1 MPTNAMRRAFLALG
15 AGITLMASLPPASAQ
30 QNLTKIR
37 FQLDWRFD
45 GQAAPFLLGRA
56 KGYFA
61 QEGLDVQFD
70 AGAGSAAAVARLAG
84 GAYDMGYGDS
94 SALIEYL
101 ANNSGSAAMRI
112 QAVYMVLD
120 STPAG
125 AMVMKKSNVT
135 RPGELAGKTLGAPV
149 FDAGRK
155 LWPLFARAQG
165 IDPAA
170 VKWQSMEPALREQML
185 VRGQVDAVTGFMPST
200 LLSAVGVGAKEDEI
214 RVFNYKDY
222 GVKVYGNAILAT
234 ARFMEQNPKAVSAFL
249 RAYNRALKDTLANP
263 EDAIKYVKEREPI
276 IDSALELRRLKGLLD
291 NFVVTAATRADGL
304 GAISKLRLDNQ
315 VEDVARAFGLKST
328 PSPDLIFNSSFL
340 PSKAERQLPAMNV
353 AAVAK

>member
-1 MPTNAMRRAFLALG
+1 MTVHRLRRFLCAAAVVATG
-15 AGITLMASLPPASAQ
+15 TFAAVPAAYGQ
-30 QNLTKIR
+30 QNLTRVR

-45 GQAAPFLLGRA
+45 GQAGPFLLGRA

-84 GAYDMGYGDS
+84 GAYEMGYGDT

-101 ANNSGSAAMRI
+101 ANNSGNPNARI

-125 AMVMKKSNVT
+125 ALVMKKSNIAKPADLV
-135 RPGELAGKTLGAPV
+135 GKTLGAPV

-165 IDPAA
+165 LDPAG
-170 VKWQSMEPALREQML
+170 VKWQSMEPALREPML
-185 VRGQVDAVTGFMPST
+185 VRGQVDAITGFMPSS
-200 LLSAVGVGAKEDEI
+200 LLSALGAGAKEEEV
-214 RVFNYKDY
+214 RVFYYKDF

-234 ARFMEQNPKAVSAFL
+234 SRFIEQNPKAVAAFL
-249 RAYNRALKDTLANP
+249 RAYNRALKETLANP
-263 EDAIKYVKEREPI
+263 EEAIRYVKEREPI
-276 IDSALELRRLKGLLD
+276 IDAALELRRLKGLMES
-291 NFVVTAATRADGL
+291 FVVTGATRSDGL

-315 VEDVARAFGLKST
+315 VDDVARAFGLKT
-328 PSPDLIFNSSFL
+328 PPSSDLIFNSGFL
-340 PSKAERQLPAMNV
+340 PARAERQLPATV
-353 AAVAK
+353 LAAAK

>member
-1 MPTNAMRRAFLALG
+1 MFCRALVGVAV
-15 AGITLMASLPPASAQ
+15 AAVLPAAHAQ
-30 QNLTKIR
+30 QTPTKVR

-84 GAYDMGYGDS
+84 GAYDMGYGDT
-94 SALIEYL
+94 SALVEYL
-101 ANNSGSAAMRI
+101 ANNSGNPSSRI

-120 STPAG
+120 STPAA
-125 AMVMKKSNVT
+125 AMVMKKSNIAK
-135 RPGELAGKTLGAPV
+135 PADFAGKTLGAPV

-165 IDPAA
+165 LDPAG

-185 VRGQVDAVTGFMPST
+185 VRGQVDAVTGFQPSSM
-200 LLSAVGVGAKEDEI
+200 LSAIGVGAKEDELKI
-214 RVFNYKDY
+214 FYYKDF

-234 ARFMEQNPKAVSAFL
+234 SRFIEQNPKAVAGFL
-249 RAYNRALKDTLANP
+249 RAFNRALMDCLSNP

-276 IDSALELRRLKGLLD
+276 IDTAMELRRLKGLLD

-304 GAISKLRLDNQ
+304 GAISKLRLDTQ
-315 VEDVARAFGLKST
+315 VDDVARAFALKT
-328 PSPDLIFNSSFL
+328 PPSPDLIFNSSFL
-340 PSKAERQLPAMNV
+340 PPKSERQLPATV
-353 AAVAK
+353 LAAAAK